1 MNKLLGVLALFGV
14 LIALLIIRTITFG
27 SRQLHPRPA
36 PSLHLDQKTIATR
49 LSEAIQIQTV
59 SFDATVASNT
69 DSFQT
74 FHAFLAKS
82 YPRVH
87 AQLTKEIINGSS
99 LLYTWKGKDERRKP
113 VLLMAHMDVVPVD
126 PETEKSWT
134 YGPFS
139 GEVAGGFIWGRGA
152 MDDKVSVLGIL
163 EAVEQLL
170 VAGFQPERTIYLAFG
185 HDEEIGGN
193 TGAAKIAASL
203 SARDV
208 QLEFVL
214 DEGLNIFSGII
225 NGVTAPVAL
234 IGIAEKGY
242 LSVTLSADAAGGHSS
257 TPPAET
263 AIGSLSR
270 ALQRLDSAPFSTRL
284 TGATRAMFEFIGPE
298 MVFGK
303 KLVLAN
309 LWLFEPLVTRQLA
322 QSPLTNAL
330 LRTTVAPTIFRA
342 GIKDNVLPTQAN
354 AVINLRIMP
363 GESTTTALEHVQ
375 KSIADPNIKL
385 TPLATRIE
393 PSTVTAIDSPSFEL
407 VARTIRQIAPDAIV
421 APSLLVAATDSRHYV
436 NLTKNVLRFLP
447 ITLKAGDTKRY
458 HGIDERVAIA
468 DYLRCINFYAQL
480 IRNSDQL

>member
-1 MNKLLGVLALFGV
+1 
-14 LIALLIIRTITFG
+14 
-27 SRQLHPRPA
+27 
-36 PSLHLDQKTIATR
+36 
-49 LSEAIQIQTV
+49 
-59 SFDATVASNT
+59 
-69 DSFQT
+69 
-74 FHAFLAKS
+74 
-82 YPRVH
+82 
-87 AQLTKEIINGSS
+87 
-99 LLYTWKGKDERRKP
+99 
-113 VLLMAHMDVVPVD
+113 
-126 PETEKSWT
+126 
-134 YGPFS
+134 
-139 GEVAGGFIWGRGA
+139 
-152 MDDKVSVLGIL
+152 
-163 EAVEQLL
+163 
-170 VAGFQPERTIYLAFG
+170 
-185 HDEEIGGN
+185 
-193 TGAAKIAASL
+193 
-203 SARDV
+203 
-208 QLEFVL
+208 
-214 DEGLNIFSGII
+214 
-225 NGVTAPVAL
+225 
-234 IGIAEKGY
+234 
-242 LSVTLSADAAGGHSS
+242 
-257 TPPAET
+257 
-263 AIGSLSR
+263 
-270 ALQRLDSAPFSTRL
+270 
-284 TGATRAMFEFIGPE
+284 MFEFIGPE

-363 GESTTTALEHVQ
+363 GESTATALGHVQ

-393 PSTVTAIDSPSFEL
+393 PSTVTAIDSPRFEL